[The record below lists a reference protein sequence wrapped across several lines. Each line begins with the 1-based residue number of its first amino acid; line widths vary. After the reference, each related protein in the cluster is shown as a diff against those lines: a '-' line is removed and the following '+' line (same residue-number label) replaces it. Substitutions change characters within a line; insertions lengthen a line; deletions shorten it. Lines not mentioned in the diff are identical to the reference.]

1 MRFEVLKRDAEIA
14 YLRSVA
20 AGEADEASRARRD
33 AEFKA
38 LDDDFAFV
46 ATCNQ
51 GGEFMDAAH
60 KARLLQ
66 VAGRTWLRTLDD
78 RIGLSQEEQARKAHH
93 PAAPLPALEPLLAD
107 KPEHV
112 IARTAHDTIPADNPW
127 GFKRDTPKDLYD
139 RGELHNLQVGRGTL
153 SNEERFKIE
162 DHIVQTQI
170 MLSRLP
176 FPKELRQVPEIA
188 GNHHEKMD
196 GTGYPRQLH
205 RDEMSPLAR
214 MLAIADVFE
223 ALTAADRPYR
233 RAKSLSEAVHIMSI
247 ARAQQHIDPE
257 LFDLFL
263 TSGVY
268 RHYAE
273 LYMQPEQIDEVDIA
287 QYLGANV

>member
-1 MRFEVLKRDAEIA
+1 
-14 YLRSVA
+14 
-20 AGEADEASRARRD
+20 
-33 AEFKA
+33 
-38 LDDDFAFV
+38 
-46 ATCNQ
+46 
-51 GGEFMDAAH
+51 
-60 KARLLQ
+60 LLQ

-112 IARTAHDTIPADNPW
+112 IPRTAHDTIPPDNPW
-127 GFKRDTPKDLYD
+127 GFKRNTPKHLYD

-153 SNEERFKIE
+153 SDEERFKIE

-196 GTGYPRQLH
+196 GSGYPRQLR

-247 ARAQQHIDPE
+247 ARAQQHIDPD

-268 RHYAE
+268 RRYAE

-287 QYLGANV
+287 QYLGAKG